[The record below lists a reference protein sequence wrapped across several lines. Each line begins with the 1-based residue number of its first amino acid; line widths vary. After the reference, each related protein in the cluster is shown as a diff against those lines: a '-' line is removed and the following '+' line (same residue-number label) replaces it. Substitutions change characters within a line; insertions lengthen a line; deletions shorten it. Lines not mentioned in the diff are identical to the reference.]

1 MPEKIDKPKKDRSDL
16 PAEIS
21 QEEMPAAEES
31 AAEIPSESAAPAGQE
46 EIASRE
52 REMESLRREAADFK
66 DKYFRA
72 AAEIANARKRLDREK
87 AEYYE
92 SALAGLFKELLTV
105 LDNLERALGTG
116 EGEKGSSL
124 GEGVALIHKQILAI
138 LLRHG
143 VTPIDPDGPKFD
155 PRIHQAL
162 ITEESADVSE
172 PEVGEVL
179 QKGYRL
185 NDRLFRPAIVKVL
198 IPPKE

>member
-1 MPEKIDKPKKDRSDL
+1 MPDESDKPKKDRSDL

-21 QEEMPAAEES
+21 REDMPTPEES
-31 AAEIPSESAAPAGQE
+31 AVESPSEIAASAGRE

-52 REMESLRREAADFK
+52 REIESLRREAAEFK

-72 AAEIANARKRLDREK
+72 AAEMVNTRKRLDREK
-87 AEYYE
+87 TEYFDN
-92 SALAGLFKELLTV
+92 ALAGLFKELLTV

-116 EGEKGSSL
+116 EGERGGGL
-124 GEGVALIHKQILAI
+124 GEGIALIHKQILAI
-138 LLRHG
+138 LLRYS

-162 ITEESADVSE
+162 VTEESADVSE

-185 NDRLFRPAIVKVL
+185 HDRLLRPAIVKVL